1 MSFILSQ
8 KYLDMQSK
16 LMTVV
21 LISVLSLTGC
31 ATMTPETAR
40 NSTENMFIWTVEKP
54 IDQVFRKYKDH
65 LENHHSG
72 GDFLWS
78 GGLRVKGYFYGETA
92 ELSTKMEGN
101 IFTKTA
107 YLHFDFNKNNNFTLV
122 KTWYYNGF
130 WKKHAESF
138 RELFPST
145 APASVK

>member
-1 MSFILSQ
+1 MKFIFLQHYSVIQ
-8 KYLDMQSK
+8 TKIVA
-16 LMTVV
+16 TVI
-21 LISVLSLTGC
+21 ISVLSLSGC
-31 ATMTPETAR
+31 ATMTPESAR
-40 NSTENMFIWTVEKP
+40 NSKENMFVWTVEKP
-54 IDQVFRKYKDH
+54 IDQVFRKYKAH
-65 LENHHSG
+65 LEQNHSG

-107 YLHFDFNKNNNFTLV
+107 YLHFDFNKNNNSTLV

-145 APASVK
+145 TSASAK